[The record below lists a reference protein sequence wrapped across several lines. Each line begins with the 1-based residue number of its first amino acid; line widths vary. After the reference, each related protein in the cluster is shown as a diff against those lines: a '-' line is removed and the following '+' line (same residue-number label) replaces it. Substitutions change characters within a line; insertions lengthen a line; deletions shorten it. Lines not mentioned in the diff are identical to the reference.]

1 MTRVD
6 SWVRSRR
13 ACAVD
18 VGADL
23 VLVARDGS
31 VRRLSGTSAELARV
45 VLGELAR
52 PRGGDDVI
60 AAVGALAMPDARP
73 ADARR
78 AVIGEVVE
86 LLASGGAIERA
97 GDPAA
102 LSAPR
107 STPANVVVG
116 SSGPSAACHA
126 PALVLA
132 PHQRGHAVEV
142 AVTPTAARFV
152 AIDALAAIVR
162 REIHTSMWPRAP
174 HAPVPHVALARW
186 AELVIVYPASATTI
200 ARIAAGDCSELVAAI
215 ATTTR
220 APVVLAPSMNDGMLE
235 SPAVQRHLALLR
247 ADDRVI
253 VHGVPAV
260 EAADA
265 PTLRT
270 PIAAAA
276 PAPGEPVP
284 LLDTLRDGG

>member
-52 PRGGDDVI
+52 PRARDDVI
-60 AAVGALAMPDARP
+60 AAVDALAMPDDRP

-107 STPANVVVG
+107 STPANVLVG
-116 SSGPSAACHA
+116 IT
-126 PALVLA
+126 PALPPRPPPPLVL
-132 PHQRGHAVEV
+132 PLHH
-142 AVTPTAARFV
+142 
-152 AIDALAAIVR
+152 
-162 REIHTSMWPRAP
+162 RA
-174 HAPVPHVALARW
+174 
-186 AELVIVYPASATTI
+186 
-200 ARIAAGDCSELVAAI
+200 
-215 ATTTR
+215 
-220 APVVLAPSMNDGMLE
+220 
-235 SPAVQRHLALLR
+235 
-247 ADDRVI
+247 
-253 VHGVPAV
+253 
-260 EAADA
+260 
-265 PTLRT
+265 
-270 PIAAAA
+270 
-276 PAPGEPVP
+276 
-284 LLDTLRDGG
+284 